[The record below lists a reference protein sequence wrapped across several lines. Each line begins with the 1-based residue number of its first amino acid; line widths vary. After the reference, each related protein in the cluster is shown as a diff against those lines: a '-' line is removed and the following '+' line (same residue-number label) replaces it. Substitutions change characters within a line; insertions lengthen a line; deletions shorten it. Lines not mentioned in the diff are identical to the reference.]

1 MKNQFLIF
9 GISAPAKGSVDH
21 CAVAAVV
28 DDISAAVLVAAV
40 AVVFYFNETLFI
52 ESFVALHSD

>member
-1 MKNQFLIF
+1 MV
-9 GISAPAKGSVDH
+9 SVEVVVSVVVDFDVVVD
-21 CAVAAVV
+21 AVAAVV
-28 DDISAAVLVAAV
+28 DDIAAAVLVAAV

>member
-1 MKNQFLIF
+1 MV
-9 GISAPAKGSVDH
+9 SVEVVVSVVVDFDVVVD
-21 CAVAAVV
+21 AVAAVV
-28 DDISAAVLVAAV
+28 DDISAADLVAAV